1 MATKKKEP
9 ELEPAAAPEAEAAA
23 EKKPAAKKSPAKKT
37 APKAEN
43 PAEKTAEEKSAA
55 EETDAP
61 KAPAEKKPAARKATK
76 KTAAKPEA
84 EEEKTGEEPEKT
96 SEEPERTVEEKLAE
110 ICEKSKKAGKLTKE
124 LAEALDALNLDP
136 DALDSFYDKLEDM
149 GVETIGDE
157 SLPPINEDD
166 AIPELDEIDEVTEE
180 EIADTE
186 SMVESFSTD
195 DPVRMYLKEIGKVN
209 LLTPEEEVALAVR
222 MSEGDEDAKRRMA
235 EANLRLVVS
244 IAKRYVGR
252 GMLFLDLIQEG
263 NLGLIKAVEKFDYT
277 KGYKF
282 STYATWWIRQAI
294 TRAIADQARTIR
306 IPVHMVETINKVIR
320 VSRQLLQEL
329 GHDPSAE
336 EIAEEMGM
344 PVEKVRDILKIAQE
358 PVSLETPI
366 GEEEDSHLGDFIE
379 DEGASEPSEAASFT
393 LLKEQLMTV
402 LDTLTPREKKVLELR
417 FGIIDGRTR
426 TLEEVGKEFNV
437 TRERIRQIEAKAL
450 RKLRHPSRSKKLRDF
465 LN

>member
-1 MATKKKEP
+1 MSKKKDETVMNDAKKTEGEKKYAKLP
-9 ELEPAAAPEAEAAA
+9 EKVVAGLPAAAILQSNEKVMDLFARGKKRGRLDSGEMMEVLDDLDLDSDQMEKIYDSLEALSIEIGSEEDILPELPDDLEPPIDEIAEI
-23 EKKPAAKKSPAKKT
+23 
-37 APKAEN
+37 
-43 PAEKTAEEKSAA
+43 
-55 EETDAP
+55 
-61 KAPAEKKPAARKATK
+61 
-76 KTAAKPEA
+76 
-84 EEEKTGEEPEKT
+84 EEE
-96 SEEPERTVEEKLAE
+96 
-110 ICEKSKKAGKLTKE
+110 E
-124 LAEALDALNLDP
+124 LVDP
-136 DALDSFYDKLEDM
+136 NTLVDSFS
-149 GVETIGDE
+149 I
-157 SLPPINEDD
+157 
-166 AIPELDEIDEVTEE
+166 
-180 EIADTE
+180 
-186 SMVESFSTD
+186 D
-195 DPVRMYLKEIGKVN
+195 DPVRMYLKEIGKVPLLAPDEEIELAQKMSAGN
-209 LLTPEEEVALAVR
+209 LAKEQLEEAEEGSLSPEEQAELKKLAKA
-222 MSEGDEDAKRRMA
+222 GDAAKQKLA

-329 GHDPSAE
+329 GHDPSPD
-336 EIAEEMGM
+336 EIAEEMNM
-344 PVEKVRDILKIAQE
+344 PVEKVREILKIAQE

-379 DEGASEPSEAASFT
+379 DDTASEPSEAASFT
-393 LLKEQLMTV
+393 LLKEQLVDV
-402 LDTLTPREKKVLELR
+402 LSTLTPREEKVLKLR
-417 FGIIDGRTR
+417 FGIEDGRTR

-450 RKLRHPSRSKKLRDF
+450 RKLRHPSRSKKLKDF